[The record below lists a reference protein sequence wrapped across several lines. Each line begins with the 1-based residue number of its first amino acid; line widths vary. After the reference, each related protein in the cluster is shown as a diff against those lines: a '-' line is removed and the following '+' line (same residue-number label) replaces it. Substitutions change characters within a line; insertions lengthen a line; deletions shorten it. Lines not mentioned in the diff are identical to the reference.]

1 MSKEELGP
9 KYIGDGVYVHNEGWR
24 IVLAVNDA
32 SNKVVYMTESEIIG
46 LIAYAKEAG
55 VLTQRQLDKL

>member
-1 MSKEELGP
+1 MSIENLKP
-9 KYIGDGVYVHNEGWR
+9 RHIGDGVYVHDEGFM
-24 IVLAVNDA
+24 IVLAVNHHD
-32 SNKVVYMTESEIIG
+32 NKVIYMTENEIIG